1 MFAGCDNIRKAG
13 HMHICTEKIIGKYST
28 VSSIVCFS
36 GGKRPGVF
44 FALKS
49 FLSSY
54 FSDNSWAMGRN
65 FIQRLLLGYVA
76 AFLRSMYKS
85 IIYYSSN

>member
-1 MFAGCDNIRKAG
+1 MIATYFYIAFKELKFYFWVVKEMFAGCDNIRKAG

-54 FSDNSWAMGRN
+54 FSDNS
-65 FIQRLLLGYVA
+65 
-76 AFLRSMYKS
+76 
-85 IIYYSSN
+85 